1 MEKGKCEKMCFNTLF
16 SSFSLVFFYCL
27 RKNYEKY
34 IEFSFS
40 FNKKLLF
47 VFGVVLCVI
56 VNNTFIAFAYNAG
69 NFIEE
74 KNTKKSI
81 FPTEKFLFMIH
92 VKATQ
97 SKKKLKNRHNWWGKK
112 TFNIDF

>member
-1 MEKGKCEKMCFNTLF
+1 MEKGKCEKMCFNALF
-16 SSFSLVFFYCL
+16 SSFSLVFFFYCL
-27 RKNYEKY
+27 RKKYEKY

-74 KNTKKSI
+74 KNTKKKIYFSNRKISI
-81 FPTEKFLFMIH
+81 HDSCEGNAK
-92 VKATQ
+92 Q
-97 SKKKLKNRHNWWGKK
+97 KKN
-112 TFNIDF
+112 